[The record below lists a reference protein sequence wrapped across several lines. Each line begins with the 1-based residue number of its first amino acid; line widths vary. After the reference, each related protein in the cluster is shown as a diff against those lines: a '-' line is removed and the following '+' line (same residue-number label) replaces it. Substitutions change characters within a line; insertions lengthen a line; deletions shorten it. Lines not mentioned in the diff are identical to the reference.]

1 MEGTVRALSLPHP
14 GVEGCVTISLGVT
27 AGCQTQ
33 GLVEA
38 ADKALYQAKAAG
50 RGRVSWVEG

>member
-1 MEGTVRALSLPHP
+1 M
-14 GVEGCVTISLGVT
+14 TISLGVS
-27 AGCQTQ
+27 AGNQGQ

-38 ADKALYQAKAAG
+38 ADKALYLAKAAG